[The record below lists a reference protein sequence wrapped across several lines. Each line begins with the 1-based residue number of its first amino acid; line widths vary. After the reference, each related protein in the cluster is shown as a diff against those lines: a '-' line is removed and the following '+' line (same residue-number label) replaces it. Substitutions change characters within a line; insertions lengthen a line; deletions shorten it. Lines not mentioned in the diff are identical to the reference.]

1 MHVQVMHVCVCG
13 VCTRICEG
21 VHVCACIEAKGHYLH
36 HHHHHHPALD
46 LISSKQGLFL
56 NLEVTFFL
64 AAKELQILPCLPH
77 TAEVPGLQKPLSGL
91 LHHAG
96 TKTRVF
102 KAAQGLLTPVP
113 SLQPLF
119 SSRMLIRYGFHI
131 HPTVQTTGT
140 VQSCLLKHIHL
151 SESFLLPSLPHL
163 LLFPSVFLQFSCCL
177 FVLCL
182 PCPLIYLSLSL
193 DLSLVQTPLSL
204 SLSPSLPCPLFLP
217 LSSSSL
223 SFLFFFSLFSLPL
236 LSLPPL
242 LLPPFPS
249 LSLPAPLSPFTL
261 PPYPLS
267 LSVSLLPILFPSSL
281 SFPLSLIISS
291 REKGNFSQVFP
302 PPFLFLFLNVWFIST
317 SSLFLCVSFTHR
329 HTQRDTHSHNLQ
341 PPNHPAKSVCRT
353 DSPER
358 RITVHEQPWK
368 PASSMSSGAWPQCAR

>member
-36 HHHHHHPALD
+36 HHHHHHHPALD

-64 AAKELQILPCLPH
+64 AVKELQILPCLPH

-204 SLSPSLPCPLFLP
+204 SLF
-217 LSSSSL
+217 
-223 SFLFFFSLFSLPL
+223 
-236 LSLPPL
+236 
-242 LLPPFPS
+242 FPS
-249 LSLPAPLSPFTL
+249 FFLLH
-261 PPYPLS
+261 YLS
-267 LSVSLLPILFPSSL
+267 LSPSSFL
-281 SFPLSLIISS
+281 QERKVISLRSSPPPIFVSFP
-291 REKGNFSQVFP
+291 
-302 PPFLFLFLNVWFIST
+302 
-317 SSLFLCVSFTHR
+317 
-329 HTQRDTHSHNLQ
+329 
-341 PPNHPAKSVCRT
+341 
-353 DSPER
+353 
-358 RITVHEQPWK
+358 
-368 PASSMSSGAWPQCAR
+368 

>member
-1 MHVQVMHVCVCG
+1 M
-13 VCTRICEG
+13 
-21 VHVCACIEAKGHYLH
+21 
-36 HHHHHHPALD
+36 
-46 LISSKQGLFL
+46 
-56 NLEVTFFL
+56 
-64 AAKELQILPCLPH
+64 
-77 TAEVPGLQKPLSGL
+77 

-302 PPFLFLFLNVWFIST
+302 PPHFCFFSLMSGLFLPHLSFFVSLLPTDTHRETHIHTTSSHPTTQQSLSAGQIHLREGSLST
-317 SSLFLCVSFTHR
+317 SS
-329 HTQRDTHSHNLQ
+329 
-341 PPNHPAKSVCRT
+341 
-353 DSPER
+353 
-358 RITVHEQPWK
+358 
-368 PASSMSSGAWPQCAR
+368 SGSQQAP